1 MLSRR
6 ELIGKTVVGAGATAL
21 ALGVG
26 RTAVASTGDAQTA
39 AGKLPGDPSGRL
51 PDEPSVKLP
60 SDPLVVFPEDH
71 LAREAAAP
79 ADSVATPPPWELVSP
94 LATGSTVA
102 HGWRLAN
109 LGPVRDGSCVA
120 TLQNVRGRSHRIH
133 LCRNDGHPQ
142 GLVYTRRVDLVVMNE
157 GHGDLP
163 TEENLAQAVAELAH
177 AVAANERRV
186 PGHLFTELLPH
197 AERLRRFAS
206 SGEPWANGKLR

>member
-6 ELIGKTVVGAGATAL
+6 ELIGKTAVGAGAAAL
-21 ALGVG
+21 ALGAG
-26 RTAVASTGDAQTA
+26 RKAVATGDAQTA
-39 AGKLPGDPSGRL
+39 AGKLPD
-51 PDEPSVKLP
+51 DPSVKLP
-60 SDPLVVFPEDH
+60 SDSSVVFPEDR

-79 ADSVATPPPWELVSP
+79 AKSVATPPPWELVSP

-109 LGPVRDGSCVA
+109 LGPVRDGSCVV
-120 TLQNVRGRSHRIH
+120 TLQNARGRSHRIH

-142 GLVYTRRVDLVVMNE
+142 GLVYTRRVDLLVMNE

-177 AVAANERRV
+177 TVAANERRV
-186 PGHLFTELLPH
+186 PGRLFTKLLPH
-197 AERLRRFAS
+197 AERLQRFAS